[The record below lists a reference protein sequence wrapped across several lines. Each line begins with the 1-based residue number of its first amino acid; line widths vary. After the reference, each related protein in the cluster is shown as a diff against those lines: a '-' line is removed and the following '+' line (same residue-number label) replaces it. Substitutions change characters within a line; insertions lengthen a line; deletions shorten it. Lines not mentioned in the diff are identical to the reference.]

1 MGRIIVILL
10 IHVIGDYF
18 FQGNKLS
25 KLKTS
30 SFFHLLQHVVIYTS
44 FFIVLSPFLLG
55 LTILEG
61 LAFGLING
69 VLHLAV
75 DFFVGKFKAKY
86 YEINESRYVAT
97 IGIDHTLHLIILIST
112 YMYIFP
118 EALNSTFSVI
128 NLN

>member
-1 MGRIIVILL
+1 MGRFIIILL

-18 FQGNKLS
+18 LQGSKLS

-30 SFFHLLQHVVIYTS
+30 SFPYLLRHVAIYTS
-44 FFIVLSPFLLG
+44 IFIVLSPILLG

-61 LAFGLING
+61 LLFGLING
-69 VLHLAV
+69 VLHLAI

-118 EALNSTFSVI
+118 EALNSTFSLI